1 MQQNQFKVSEKSL
14 SRIVA
19 ASTVGTLIEWYDF
32 YIFGILATIISTKF
46 FPKENETAAFLATL
60 ATFAAGLLVRP
71 FGALFFGRLGDLIGR
86 KYTFM
91 VTLVLMGGSTFAI
104 GLVPGYD
111 TIGFW
116 APLTVLILRLLQGLA
131 IGGEFGG
138 AATFVAE
145 HSPAANRGF
154 WTSWIQMTG
163 GVGVIV
169 SFAVILIT
177 KMSMSAADWEAWG
190 WRIPFLVSVV
200 LVIVSV
206 IIRKNMSESP
216 LFAKAKSE
224 GKTSTNPLK
233 ESFGNKANLKVVLL
247 AIFGLTLGIGVVGYS
262 STFFVQNFLIKFM
275 FVDYDQVNWLLIIAF
290 TLGAPFY
297 IFFGWLSDHIG
308 RKPLLM
314 LSLLLAIVCFR
325 PIYRQIYQT
334 INTENKIENKP
345 AAIFNVTRQPLPDGD
360 SLITTATQ
368 RFYTDGTT
376 GKEEKK
382 QTIAVGKPDNTEMIK
397 SITINNKDFRTLI
410 LFLFLLMFI
419 VTMSAG
425 PAAAFL
431 VEMFPLKI
439 RYTSLSF
446 PYHIGYG
453 IFGGMSPFISTY
465 LIGKAKDAHSK
476 EYFLAGLNYPIA
488 LMTVALIIGMLY
500 LKDNKTGKTVVLPAF
515 MRSDKVKKLLGII
528 WMLLGLAALYLGI
541 FTLGIP
547 KIMSGNQ
554 DDLIFGIIAMVII
567 TPIVTGGLFLFGK
580 YALQG
585 EYNE

>member
-1 MQQNQFKVSEKSL
+1 MLSQNLRKKKLSMQQIQFKTAKKSL
-14 SRIVA
+14 IPVIA

-104 GLVPGYD
+104 GLVPAYE

-145 HSPAANRGF
+145 HSPYKERGF

-163 GVGVIV
+163 GFGLVVSFGVILV
-169 SFAVILIT
+169 T
-177 KMSMSAADWEAWG
+177 KISMSPANWEAWG
-190 WRIPFLVSVV
+190 WRIPFLASVF
-200 LVIVSV
+200 LVVVSV
-206 IIRKNMSESP
+206 IIRKNMAESP

-262 STFFVQNFLIKFM
+262 STFFVQSFLIKFM
-275 FVDYDQVNWLLIIAF
+275 FVDYDQVNRLLIIGLS
-290 TLGAPFY
+290 LGAPFY

-334 INTENKIENKP
+334 VNLENKIENKS
-345 AAIFNVTRQPLPDGD
+345 AAIIDVKRQ
-360 SLITTATQ
+360 
-368 RFYTDGTT
+368 
-376 GKEEKK
+376 
-382 QTIAVGKPDNTEMIK
+382 
-397 SITINNKDFRTLI
+397 
-410 LFLFLLMFI
+410 FL
-419 VTMSAG
+419 SA
-425 PAAAFL
+425 A
-431 VEMFPLKI
+431 I
-439 RYTSLSF
+439 
-446 PYHIGYG
+446 H
-453 IFGGMSPFISTY
+453 
-465 LIGKAKDAHSK
+465 
-476 EYFLAGLNYPIA
+476 
-488 LMTVALIIGMLY
+488 
-500 LKDNKTGKTVVLPAF
+500 
-515 MRSDKVKKLLGII
+515 
-528 WMLLGLAALYLGI
+528 
-541 FTLGIP
+541 
-547 KIMSGNQ
+547 
-554 DDLIFGIIAMVII
+554 
-567 TPIVTGGLFLFGK
+567 
-580 YALQG
+580 
-585 EYNE
+585 